1 MKNNTTILGVAAAI
15 VGLML
20 VFGGS
25 LGSGVPL
32 VHAGISVT
40 PDPTRESTCV
50 PGQTCP
56 TVAPTQTPGRLKTRT
71 PTATPTAVATQPPAT
86 EAATNTVVVATST
99 PKPTGGSEGAL
110 VRPPDTG
117 SGDGTTPSAG
127 SDWLLVLGALFV
139 VLGGGVALVG
149 VRQRR

>member
-1 MKNNTTILGVAAAI
+1 MKNRTTILGVAAAI
-15 VGLML
+15 VGLLL

-25 LGSGVPL
+25 LGNGVPP
-32 VHAGISVT
+32 VYAGIQPT
-40 PDPTRESTCV
+40 PDPTTCV

-86 EAATNTVVVATST
+86 KAATNTVVVATST
-99 PKPTGGSEGAL
+99 PKPGSGSEGAE

-139 VLGGGVALVG
+139 VLGGGAALVG

>member
-1 MKNNTTILGVAAAI
+1 MQTSTTVLGVAAAI
-15 VGLML
+15 VGLLL

-25 LGSGVPL
+25 LGNGAPP
-32 VHAGISVT
+32 VHAGIQPT
-40 PDPTRESTCV
+40 ADPTRESTCV

-56 TVAPTQTPGRLKTRT
+56 TVQTPGRLKTRT

-86 EAATNTVVVATST
+86 KAATNTVIVATST
-99 PKPTGGSEGAL
+99 PKPGGSSEGAE
-110 VRPPDTG
+110 VRPPNTG

-139 VLGGGVALVG
+139 VLGGGAALVG